1 MAHRKTEDKP
11 EMTEVHIDFAF
22 MGEEDK
28 PGETIPILV
37 AKERSTRMCMAA
49 ATPRKTTGDYIA
61 KRLMAFLKEVGC
73 AVGDMTI
80 KADQE
85 PALSSIIED
94 LSKIRATEGGGRLVV
109 ENSPVGSSASNGV
122 IERHIQV
129 VEQQVRVMK
138 SALEEKWA
146 VGIPS
151 KHCLLPWIIEY
162 AGLLLN
168 RFEVGKDGKTAYERC
183 KGEKAK
189 TLGIEF
195 GESVLWKRNL
205 LEEHWAS

>member
-1 MAHRKTEDKP
+1 MNCYSKMVCALRPDGSDEVRADGDSDNEEMELGERKVVKMSDPKKPNKEEIAEHEMTHLPYRNWCKHCVRGRGKEMAHRKTEDKP

-85 PALSSIIED
+85 PALSSIIEA

-109 ENSPVGSSASNGV
+109 ENSPVA
-122 IERHIQV
+122 
-129 VEQQVRVMK
+129 K
-138 SALEEKWA
+138 
-146 VGIPS
+146 
-151 KHCLLPWIIEY
+151 CII
-162 AGLLLN
+162 G
-168 RFEVGKDGKTAYERC
+168 
-183 KGEKAK
+183 
-189 TLGIEF
+189 
-195 GESVLWKRNL
+195 
-205 LEEHWAS
+205 